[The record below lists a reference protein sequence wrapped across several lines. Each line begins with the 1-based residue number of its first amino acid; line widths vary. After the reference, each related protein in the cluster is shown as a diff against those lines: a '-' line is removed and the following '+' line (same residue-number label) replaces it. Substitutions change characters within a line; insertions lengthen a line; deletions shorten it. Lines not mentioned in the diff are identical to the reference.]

1 MNTKTMEGLVGAKA
15 NVDLINSPFKVFKE
29 ARRKGDTAT
38 MERAMGYVDECSHR
52 AEEYRSE
59 AEEGTREDIK
69 KAKEQAELEREEAIK
84 KRREERESLEEK
96 IEESREK
103 DTVEVSEEGRML
115 LRENSDFDTTAFS
128 GMKSENEESLLYSRT
143 GEVFQAEGNA
153 NIMVT
158 V

>member
-1 MNTKTMEGLVGAKA
+1 MNTKTMEGLVGARA
-15 NVDLINSPFKVFKE
+15 NVDLINRPFKVFKE

-38 MERAMGYVDECSHR
+38 MERAMGYVDECSRR

-59 AEEGTREDIK
+59 AEEGTREEIK
-69 KAKEQAELEREEAIK
+69 KAKAQAELEREEAIK

-115 LRENSDFDTTAFS
+115 LREDSDFDTTAFS
-128 GMKSENEESLLYSRT
+128 GTKSEDEEPLLYGRT
-143 GEVFQAEGNA
+143 GEVIKAEEV
-153 NIMVT
+153 NITIT